1 MRKLKFIDL
10 FSGLGGFHVALNEL
24 GHKCVF
30 ASEIN
35 PDLRKLYFKNHGLEC
50 SGDINKIE
58 ISEIPDHNIIC
69 AGFPCQPFS
78 KAGKQNGLNDPLNGS
93 FFNKIL
99 EIADYHKSEYLFLEN
114 VPNLKSHD
122 NGETLKYMRDRL
134 AQNYHYLDEII
145 SPHFLGVPQ
154 NRSRIYI
161 VCRRKEFG
169 DLNHFNFP
177 GKIDVTNISI
187 HNIIE
192 EDPKEFTSLKPETI
206 NKLKIWQEFIDHLDE
221 DIPSFPIWAME
232 FGATYPYEEFTPS
245 VMNLSELASYKGKF
259 GCRIDVSNKVNAID
273 SLPNYAQLN
282 QVKFPNWKIRYIK
295 QNRDFY
301 KRNKHWL
308 DGWLVKVKMW
318 ENSHLKFEWNC
329 GKVTD
334 KNIFDKIVQ
343 FRPSGIRV
351 KLPNFS
357 PTLVLTS
364 TQIPVFPW
372 LKRYMTVK
380 EAAKLQCLERL
391 KYYPDSNSNAFRAF
405 GNAVNACVVFKIAKK
420 LIK

>member
-58 ISEIPDHNIIC
+58 LSEIPDHNIIC

-134 AQNYHYLDEII
+134 AKNYHHLDEII
-145 SPHFLGVPQ
+145 SPHFLGIPQ

-161 VCRRKEFG
+161 VCRRKEYG
-169 DLNHFNFP
+169 DLKHFNFP

-192 EDPKEFTSLKPETI
+192 EDPKEFTSLKPETF

-259 GCRIDVSNKVNAID
+259 GCRIDVSNRVNAID

-301 KRNKHWL
+301 KRNQHWL

-329 GKVTD
+329 GKFTD

>member
-134 AQNYHYLDEII
+134 AKNYHYLDEII
-145 SPHFLGVPQ
+145 SPHFLGIPQ

-161 VCRRKEFG
+161 VCRRKEYG
-169 DLNHFNFP
+169 DLKHFNFP

-192 EDPKEFTSLKPETI
+192 EDPKEFTSLKPETF

-259 GCRIDVSNKVNAID
+259 GCRIDVSNRVNAID

-301 KRNKHWL
+301 KRNQHWL

>member
-35 PDLRKLYFKNHGLEC
+35 PDLRKLYFKNHGMEC
-50 SGDINKIE
+50 SGDINKID

-99 EIADYHKSEYLFLEN
+99 EIADFHKSEYLFLEN
-114 VPNLKSHD
+114 VPNLKSHN

-134 AQNYHYLDEII
+134 AKDYHYLDEII
-145 SPHFLGVPQ
+145 SPHFLGIPQ

-161 VCRRKEFG
+161 VCRRKEYG
-169 DLNHFNFP
+169 DLKHFNFP

-192 EDPKEFTSLKPETI
+192 QDPKEFTTLKPETF
-206 NKLKIWQEFIDHLDE
+206 NNLKIWQEFINHLDE

-232 FGATYPYEEFTPS
+232 FGATYPYEEFSPS
-245 VMNLSELASYKGKF
+245 VLDLSELALYKGKF
-259 GCRIDVSNKVNAID
+259 GCRIDVSSKLNAIY
-273 SLPNYAQLN
+273 SLPNYAQLD

-301 KRNKHWL
+301 IRNQHWL
-308 DGWLVKVKMW
+308 DGWLEKVKMW

-329 GKVTD
+329 GKITD
-334 KNIFDKIVQ
+334 KNIYDKIVQ

-391 KYYPDSNSNAFRAF
+391 KFYPDSNSNAFRAF
-405 GNAVNACVVFKIAKK
+405 GNAVNACVVYKIGKK

>member
-24 GHKCVF
+24 GHECVF

-35 PDLRKLYFKNHGLEC
+35 PDLRNLYLKNHGLAC
-50 SGDINKIE
+50 AGDINKI
-58 ISEIPDHNIIC
+58 SLDQIPNHNIIC

-78 KAGKQNGLNDPLNGS
+78 KAGKQYGLNDPLNGS
-93 FFNKIL
+93 FFDKIL
-99 EIADYHKSEYLFLEN
+99 EIADFHKSEFLFLEN

-122 NGETLKYMRDRL
+122 NGDTLKYMKGRL
-134 AQNYHYLDEII
+134 AENYHFSDEII
-145 SPHFLGVPQ
+145 SPHYLGIPQ

-169 DLNHFNFP
+169 DLSYFKFP
-177 GKIDVTNISI
+177 SKIDAPNISI
-187 HNIIE
+187 HQIIE
-192 EDPKEFTSLKPETI
+192 NDPQEYTALKPETV
-206 NKLKIWQEFIDHLDE
+206 NKLNIWQEFIDNLEE

-232 FGATYPYEEFTPS
+232 FGATYPYEECSPS
-245 VMNLSELASYKGKF
+245 ALDLSDLKSFKGKF
-259 GCRIDVSNKVNAID
+259 GNQIDMSSKMNAIQ
-273 SLPNYAQLN
+273 SLPNYAQSDQL
-282 QVKFPNWKIRYIK
+282 KFPNWKIRYIK
-295 QNRDFY
+295 QNREFY
-301 KRNKHWL
+301 KRNQHWI
-308 DGWLVKVKMW
+308 DGWLDKVKSW

-329 GKVTD
+329 GKYSE

-364 TQIPVFPW
+364 TQVPVFPW

-380 EAAKLQCLERL
+380 EAAKLQCLDNL
-391 KYYPDSNSNAFRAF
+391 NYYPDSNSNAFRAF
-405 GNAVNACVVFKIAKK
+405 GNAVNACVVFKIAKN
-420 LIK
+420 LIR